1 MKSVELNQLIEE
13 NYQKIFLLALKM
25 LKNYEDAEDATQ
37 DIFLKVYENI
47 SSFRQESKFTTWV
60 YRIALN
66 HIYYMNN
73 QKNKELKQFPKA
85 HDVRTEMNANPSS
98 VLQEKELFESLE
110 KVINSLSPRQ
120 KEVFIMRYYNQLP
133 FKKIAQILKKSLGTV
148 KSNYFFAMQKIK
160 KDLQN
165 QNLIEFQEQL

>member
-1 MKSVELNQLIEE
+1 MKSVKLNQLIEE

-47 SSFRQESKFTTWV
+47 NSFRKEAKFTTWI

-73 QKNKELKQFPKA
+73 KRSKEINQFPEA
-85 HDVRTEMNANPSS
+85 HEMRTEMNANPSS
-98 VLQEKELFESLE
+98 ILYEKELFVSLE
-110 KVINSLSPRQ
+110 KLINSLSPRQ
-120 KEVFIMRYYNQLP
+120 KEVFVMRYYNQLP
-133 FKKIAQILKKSLGTV
+133 FKKIAQILQKSLGTV

-165 QNLIEFQEQL
+165 QNLIEFQE

>member
-1 MKSVELNQLIEE
+1 MKSVKLNQLIEE

-47 SSFRQESKFTTWV
+47 NSFRKEAKFTTWI

-73 QKNKELKQFPKA
+73 KRSKEINQFPEA
-85 HDVRTEMNANPSS
+85 HEMRTEMNANPSS
-98 VLQEKELFESLE
+98 ILYEKELFVSLE
-110 KVINSLSPRQ
+110 KLINSLSPRQ
-120 KEVFIMRYYNQLP
+120 KEVFVMRYYNQLP
-133 FKKIAQILKKSLGTV
+133 FKKIAQILEKSLGTV

-160 KDLQN
+160 NELQN
-165 QNLIEFQEQL
+165 QNLIEFQE

>member
-1 MKSVELNQLIEE
+1 MDSVQLNQLIEE
-13 NYQKIFLLALKM
+13 NYQKIFLLALRM

-37 DIFLKVYENI
+37 EIFLKVYENI
-47 SSFRQESKFTTWV
+47 NSFRQEAKFTTWI

-73 QKNKELKQFPKA
+73 KKSKEFNRFPEA
-85 HDVRTEMNANPSS
+85 HEVRTEMNENPSS

-110 KVINSLSPRQ
+110 MVINSLSPRQ
-120 KEVFIMRYYNQLP
+120 KEVFVMRYYNQLP

-160 KDLQN
+160 NNLQN
-165 QNLIEFQEQL
+165 QNLIEFQE

>member
-1 MKSVELNQLIEE
+1 MDSIRLNQLIEE
-13 NYQKIFLLALKM
+13 NYQKVFLLALKM

-47 SSFRQESKFTTWV
+47 NSFRNEAKFTTWI

-73 QKNKELKQFPKA
+73 KRSKEINRFPGA
-85 HDVRTEMNANPSS
+85 HEMRTEMNANPSS
-98 VLQEKELFESLE
+98 VLDEKELFVSLE
-110 KVINSLSPRQ
+110 NLINSLSPRQ
-120 KEVFIMRYYNQLP
+120 KEVFVMRYYNQLP
-133 FKKIAQILKKSLGTV
+133 FKKIAQILGKSLGTV

-160 KDLQN
+160 KDLQD
-165 QNLIEFQEQL
+165 QNLIEFQE

>member
-1 MKSVELNQLIEE
+1 MDSIRLNQLIEE
-13 NYQKIFLLALKM
+13 NYKKIFLLALKM

-47 SSFRQESKFTTWV
+47 NSFRKEAKFTTWI

-73 QKNKELKQFPKA
+73 KRSKEISQFPET
-85 HDVRTEMNANPSS
+85 HEMRTQMNANPSS
-98 VLQEKELFESLE
+98 VLHEKELFISLE
-110 KVINSLSPRQ
+110 KVVNSLSPRQ
-120 KEVFIMRYYNQLP
+120 KEVFVLRYYDQLP
-133 FKKIAQILKKSLGTV
+133 FKKIAQILDKSLGTV

-160 KDLQN
+160 NDLQD
-165 QNLIEFQEQL
+165 QNLIEFQE

>member
-160 KDLQN
+160 NELQN
-165 QNLIEFQEQL
+165 QNLIEFQE

>member
-1 MKSVELNQLIEE
+1 MDSIRLNQLIEE
-13 NYQKIFLLALKM
+13 NYKKIFLLALKM

-47 SSFRQESKFTTWV
+47 NSFRKEAKFTTWI

-73 QKNKELKQFPKA
+73 KRNKEVNQFPEA
-85 HDVRTEMNANPSS
+85 HEIRTQMNANPSS
-98 VLQEKELFESLE
+98 VLLEKELFISLE
-110 KVINSLSPRQ
+110 KVVNSLSPRQ
-120 KEVFIMRYYNQLP
+120 KEVFVLRYYDQLP
-133 FKKIAQILKKSLGTV
+133 FKKIAQILDKSLGTV

-160 KDLQN
+160 NNLQD
-165 QNLIEFQEQL
+165 QNLIEFQE

>member
-1 MKSVELNQLIEE
+1 MDSIRLNQLIEE
-13 NYQKIFLLALKM
+13 NYKKVFLLALKM

-47 SSFRQESKFTTWV
+47 NSFRNEAKFSTWI

-73 QKNKELKQFPKA
+73 KRNKEINRFPEA
-85 HDVRTEMNANPSS
+85 HEMRTEMNANPSS
-98 VLQEKELFESLE
+98 VLDEKELFVSLE
-110 KVINSLSPRQ
+110 NVINSLSPRQ
-120 KEVFIMRYYNQLP
+120 KEVFVMRYYNQLP
-133 FKKIAQILKKSLGTV
+133 FKKISQILGKSLGTV

-160 KDLQN
+160 NDLQN
-165 QNLIEFQEQL
+165 QNLIEFQE